1 MSCRRTFCWDDNLRK
16 DEQMQNQY
24 FYFDPE
30 FSEYNPL
37 FREIEEIRE
46 EAEGKN
52 RGFIPKLIAKLV
64 APIIVHTD

>member
-1 MSCRRTFCWDDNLRK
+1 
-16 DEQMQNQY
+16 MQNQY